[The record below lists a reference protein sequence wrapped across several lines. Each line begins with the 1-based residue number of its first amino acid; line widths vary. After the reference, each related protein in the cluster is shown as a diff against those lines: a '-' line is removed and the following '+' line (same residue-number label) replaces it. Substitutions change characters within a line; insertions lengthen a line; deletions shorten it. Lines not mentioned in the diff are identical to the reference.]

1 MSNLFA
7 RPKNQGAGTE
17 HLSTTKASLLV
28 AVRSVVVGLAVTVG
42 CLLSALP
49 ASAMPMSCGQATA
62 VAAIYKAQGDVQYI
76 FGNYQGASYYY
87 GLARGILEAG
97 CGG

>member
-1 MSNLFA
+1 
-7 RPKNQGAGTE
+7 
-17 HLSTTKASLLV
+17 
-28 AVRSVVVGLAVTVG
+28 
-42 CLLSALP
+42 
-49 ASAMPMSCGQATA
+49 MPMSCGQATA